1 MPSKL
6 FKAFQNVLIVI
17 LFGVIIFCGYKI
29 IPNLIDSSN
38 SKKEGKTITN
48 VIASADENRFSQKA
62 FNALKEENEDLIGY
76 LKFDS
81 GILSLPVVQ
90 ANDNNYYLR
99 RSFYKKYNDQGVP
112 FMDASCTTNSQN
124 MVIYGHNVYYDDSAM
139 FSPLSFLTNQEK
151 FEESQYF
158 TFYLDGEVRKYVIT
172 DVYEIDINN
181 SNYDFQKTDFSNQD
195 EFDKWYQTAHERS
208 VVSSKQTLTYNDNF
222 ITFQTCKRF
231 YQDSRIIILAKEIE
245 RNNY

>member
-29 IPNLIDSSN
+29 VPNLIDNSN
-38 SKKEGKTITN
+38 SKKEEKTIVN
-48 VIASADENRFSQKA
+48 IIASADENRFSQKA
-62 FNALKEENEDLIGY
+62 FNALKGENEDLIGY

-99 RSFYKKYNDQGVP
+99 RSFYKEYNDQGVP

-151 FEESQYF
+151 FEENQYF
-158 TFYLDGEVRKYVIT
+158 TFYLDDEVRKYVIT

-195 EFDKWYQTAHERS
+195 EFDKWYQTAHKRS

>member
-62 FNALKEENEDLIGY
+62 FNALKEENVDLIGY

-195 EFDKWYQTAHERS
+195 EFDKWYQTTHERS

>member
-29 IPNLIDSSN
+29 VPNLIDSSN
-38 SKKEGKTITN
+38 SKKEGKTIAN

-62 FNALKEENEDLIGY
+62 FNALKGENVDLIGY

-99 RSFYKKYNDQGVP
+99 RSFYKEYNDQGVP

-151 FEESQYF
+151 FEENQYF
-158 TFYLDGEVRKYVIT
+158 TFYLDDEVRKYVIT